1 VKIAVT
7 GSTGLIGTAVTARLR
22 SDGHQVI
29 RLVRRQPDRED
40 EVAWS
45 PGTAAGGIAPAALD
59 GVTAVIHLAG
69 APIAGRRWTQA
80 YKAKIADSRSQG
92 TRALVTALTAMATP
106 PQVLLSG
113 SAIGYYGDTGGR
125 AVDESSPSGHGFLP
139 QLVRDWEAAAE
150 PATQAGIRVI
160 TLRTGVVLS
169 PRGGMLQRL
178 VPLFKLGGGARL
190 GPGTQ
195 VMSWISLSDLT
206 DVVTFLL
213 ARDQISGP
221 VNATSPSPV
230 TNAEFTAALAD
241 ALHRPALLVVPTP
254 VLRLA
259 VGGVSSDL
267 LSSARVMPRRLLAAG
282 FAHRY
287 PTVRAAL
294 AAELGLTPR

>member
-7 GSTGLIGTAVTARLR
+7 GSTGLIGSAVTARLR

-29 RLVRRQPDRED
+29 RLVRRQPEAGD

-45 PGTAAGGIAPAALD
+45 PGSAAGGIAPGALD
-59 GVTAVIHLAG
+59 GVTAVIHLAA
-69 APIAGRRWTQA
+69 APIAGRRWTES
-80 YKAKIADSRSQG
+80 YKAKIAGSRSQG
-92 TRALVTALTAMATP
+92 TRALVNALGAMATP
-106 PQVLLSG
+106 PRVLLSG
-113 SAIGYYGDTGGR
+113 SAIGFYGDTGGR
-125 AVDESSPSGHGFLP
+125 PVDESSPSGHGFLP
-139 QLVRDWEAAAE
+139 QVVRDWEAAAGE
-150 PATQAGIRVI
+150 AAQAGTRVI
-160 TLRTGVVLS
+160 TMRTGVVLS
-169 PRGGMLQRL
+169 PGGGILQRL

-190 GPGTQ
+190 GTGTQ

-213 ARDQISGP
+213 AHEELSGP

-230 TNAEFTAALAD
+230 TNAEFTAALAA
-241 ALHRPALLVVPTP
+241 ALHRPAPLAVPTP

-267 LSSARVMPRRLLAAG
+267 LSSARVMPRRLLDAG

-294 AAELGLTPR
+294 AAELG